1 MGITPGEIDAIRAR
15 IALGEQHIERQRRLI
30 DYLRTNERDSSLA
43 EEVLVILEEGQHRFR
58 VEMLKREETK

>member
-1 MGITPGEIDAIRAR
+1 MGTPPGPSDAIRAR

-30 DYLRTNERDSSLA
+30 AHVRTNGRNSSLA
-43 EEVLVILEEGQHRFR
+43 EEVLVILEEGQHRLQ